1 MLSRRSPFF
10 HFSSSFFNR
19 RLSNLYFFMNKER
32 LQFLFEKYF
41 NKTASEDERAE
52 LADLVNMESHK
63 ETFHQLLTAAW
74 EQYEGDGMVLSQE
87 ESDEMLQ
94 SILFMPAPSI
104 PVGAGS
110 AAARI
115 RRMPVRFR
123 IAAAAI
129 LILLLAGVYR
139 YGVSHRSASAPI
151 KMATVASHDVRPGT
165 YKASLILADGS
176 RITLDSAGAGQLAQ
190 QGNTKVIS
198 RNGGLLY
205 QQGPGRSESI
215 MYNTLATSKGETYSF
230 SLADGSKIWLNSA
243 SSIHFP
249 VSFPGKER
257 RITVTGEVF
266 IAVAKDPSKSF
277 IVSAGGLEITAL
289 GTAFNVTAYPDE
301 DHISTTLAE
310 GAVKLAGGREQEE
323 LRPGQQALLNA
334 SGHLTQPLDVDLDEV
349 IAWKEGN
356 FQFDNADIKA
366 ILRQFSRWY
375 DIEVIYEGPVKSGKF
390 FGVVSRNS
398 TLTNVLEMLKTEDTR
413 FRIEGKRLYVSSK

>member
-1 MLSRRSPFF
+1 MDNS
-10 HFSSSFFNR
+10 
-19 RLSNLYFFMNKER
+19 R

-41 NKTASEDERAE
+41 NKTASAEEKAE
-52 LADLVNMESHK
+52 LADLVGMESHR
-63 ETFHQLLTAAW
+63 ETFLQLLTAAW
-74 EQYEGDGMVLSQE
+74 EQYEGEGMVLSRE

-94 SILFMPAPSI
+94 SILFMSAPSI
-104 PVGAGS
+104 PVGAGKT
-110 AAARI
+110 AATI
-115 RRMPVRFR
+115 RRMPVRLR

-129 LILLLAGVYR
+129 FILLLAGVYR
-139 YGVSHRSASAPI
+139 YHVSHRFAGSPI
-151 KMATVASHDVRPGT
+151 KMATIAAPDVRPGT
-165 YKASLILADGS
+165 YKARLILADGT

-190 QGNTKVIS
+190 QGNTKVIN

-205 QQGPGRSESI
+205 QQSTGKTESV

-249 VSFPGKER
+249 VTFPGKER

-277 IVSAGGLEITAL
+277 IVTAGGLEITAL

-301 DHISTTLAE
+301 DHISATLAE
-310 GAVKLAGGREQEE
+310 GAVKLAGGREMEK
-323 LRPGQQALLNA
+323 LRPGQQSSLYPG
-334 SGHLTQPLDVDLDEV
+334 GHLTQPVDVDLDEV
-349 IAWKEGN
+349 TAWKEGN

-366 ILRQFSRWY
+366 ILRQISRWY

-398 TLTNVLEMLKTEDTR
+398 TLANVLEMLKTDDTR
-413 FRIEGKRLYVSSK
+413 FRIDGKRLYVSPK